1 MTHHP
6 EEESARVSE
15 APAEPHAHLG
25 PAANQLS
32 LFALLRL
39 LRSAGRALLAQSALH
54 GQLARVEWAEERQRL
69 LQMLLATLLGFACAL
84 TLLLLCS
91 TLVLV
96 LSWATPYRIAALLG
110 LLLLHGLGCAIA
122 WYRFQ
127 VLLARS
133 SESFAATRAELAADI
148 ALLKSRL

>member
-1 MTHHP
+1 MSHTTA
-6 EEESARVSE
+6 EEAAGVKQ
-15 APAEPHAHLG
+15 APAAPQAPEL
-25 PAANQLS
+25 NW
-32 LFALLRL
+32 FALLRL
-39 LRSAGRALLAQSALH
+39 LRSAGRALLAQTALH
-54 GQLARVEWAEERQRL
+54 GQLARVEWAEERNRL

-96 LSWATPYRIAALLG
+96 LSWATPYRIPALLG
-110 LLLLHGLGCAIA
+110 LLLVHGLGCVIA
-122 WYRFQ
+122 WRRFQ
-127 VLLARS
+127 ALAARS